1 MNCSLDSVW
10 VNKMS
15 WIDTHAHLAEADFEQ
30 DIQAVIQRAKAADV
44 SRIILIGCQIEG
56 AKRALA
62 LAATNPIFK
71 VAVGFHPE
79 DVLNLTETDWLE
91 METMMKD
98 PLVIAIGEIGLDFY
112 WDKDADHHQIQE
124 DVFKRQIDLANTL
137 NKPILI
143 HSRDSIQ
150 RTYDLLKSH
159 PVTRKGIMHCYSS
172 SLEMAR
178 EFIKLGYY
186 ISLAGPVTFKNAH
199 VPVDVA
205 TGIDLDH
212 LLIETDSPYLTPHP
226 FRGKRNESAYVKVT
240 GEKVAALRGITSDEL
255 QAKLHENYLK
265 LFE

>member
-1 MNCSLDSVW
+1 
-10 VNKMS
+10 MS
-15 WIDTHAHLAEADFEQ
+15 WIDTHAHLAEDDFDQ
-30 DIQAVIQRAKAADV
+30 DIQDVIARAKAADV
-44 SRIILIGCQIEG
+44 SRIILIGCQIQG

-62 LAATNPIFK
+62 LAAVNSVFR

-79 DVLNLTETDWLE
+79 DVLNLTEAEWTE

-112 WDKDADHHQIQE
+112 WDKDPKHHLIQE
-124 DVFKRQIDLANTL
+124 AVFKRQIDLANKL

-150 RTYDLLKSH
+150 KTYDLLKSH
-159 PVTRKGIMHCYSS
+159 LVNRKGIMHCYSS
-172 SLEMAR
+172 SLEMAK
-178 EFIKLGYY
+178 EFIKLGYF

-199 VPVDVA
+199 VPVEVA
-205 TGIDLDH
+205 MGIDLDH
-212 LLIETDSPYLTPHP
+212 LMIETDSPYLTPHP

-240 GEKVAALRGITSDEL
+240 GEKIAELRKITSEEL
-255 QAKLHENYLK
+255 QAQLSVNYGK

>member
-1 MNCSLDSVW
+1 
-10 VNKMS
+10 MS
-15 WIDTHAHLAEADFEQ
+15 WTDTHAHLGESEFDS
-30 DIQAVIQRAKAADV
+30 DIQDVIDRAKTAQV
-44 SRIILIGCQIEG
+44 KRIILIGCQIEG

-62 LAATNPIFK
+62 LAKKDPIFK

-79 DVLNLTETDWLE
+79 DVLALTQEDWTE

-112 WDKDADHHQIQE
+112 WDKDPNHHAIQE
-124 DVFKRQIDLANTL
+124 TVFLRQIDLANAL

-143 HSRDSIQ
+143 HTRDAIQ
-150 RTYDLLKSH
+150 KTYDLLKTH
-159 PVTRKGIMHCYSS
+159 PVQRKGIMHCYSG

-178 EFIKLGYY
+178 EFVKLGYY

-205 TGIDLDH
+205 THIDLDH

-226 FRGKRNESAYVKVT
+226 FRGKRNESAYVVLT
-240 GEKVAALRGITSDEL
+240 GEKIAQLRQLGLEVF
-255 QAKLHENYLK
+255 QEKLEANYVK
-265 LFE
+265 LFEIGV